1 MEFQDDPLLMLF
13 TKSIVQLI
21 PISVDRTYAM
31 KQNVHYLLF
40 RILLKLVHF
49 YCLMM
54 KEREKTYLEK
64 V

>member
-21 PISVDRTYAM
+21 PISVDHTYEM
-31 KQNVHYLLF
+31 NQNVHF
-40 RILLKLVHF
+40 RNLLKLVHF